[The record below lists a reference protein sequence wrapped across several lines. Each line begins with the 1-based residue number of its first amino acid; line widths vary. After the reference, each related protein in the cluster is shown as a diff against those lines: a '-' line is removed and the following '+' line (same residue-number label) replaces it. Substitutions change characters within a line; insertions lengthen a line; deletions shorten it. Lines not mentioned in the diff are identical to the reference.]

1 MTSWVP
7 RVSIQMLCGVHIPY
21 GPPILKAPTSS
32 VPDNRN
38 DTSGDMWVAFS
49 VPPFVGPFVLLHDQ
63 ADSLEEEGSRMEE
76 AVQGLGFVWG

>member
-1 MTSWVP
+1 MFYTA
-7 RVSIQMLCGVHIPY
+7 
-21 GPPILKAPTSS
+21 PILEAATLS

-38 DTSGDMWVAFS
+38 NMSGDMWVAFS
-49 VPPFVGPFVLLHDQ
+49 VPPFALLHDQ